1 MLYGRAAGIEA
12 AEEVGSDLGCLLL
25 TAVELSPAAAGK
37 ERREPVERPPPE
49 TGRMVPST
57 DSESPHLLL
66 GRLRFLS
73 EAIGCLIRAE
83 PLPAALGYVPREVQY
98 KLCKDPSA
106 QASAS
111 ASGRSL
117 LSVWESPSKAA
128 GGTGPGIRKSPG
140 RATIEVRKGSCIRAS
155 GEEYC
160 NGHGLWVKLT
170 RVRDKAWLS
179 RAPFG
184 PGG

>member
-1 MLYGRAAGIEA
+1 
-12 AEEVGSDLGCLLL
+12 
-25 TAVELSPAAAGK
+25 
-37 ERREPVERPPPE
+37 
-49 TGRMVPST
+49 MVPST

-106 QASAS
+106 QGPAS

-128 GGTGPGIRKSPG
+128 GGAGPGIRKGPG
-140 RATIEVRKGSCIRAS
+140 RATIELRKGSCIRAS

-170 RVRDKAWLS
+170 KVRDKAGLS
-179 RAPFG
+179 GARLWTWRLIRRNGAKPWRVETVSI
-184 PGG
+184 PR

>member
-1 MLYGRAAGIEA
+1 
-12 AEEVGSDLGCLLL
+12 
-25 TAVELSPAAAGK
+25 
-37 ERREPVERPPPE
+37 
-49 TGRMVPST
+49 MVPSS

-83 PLPAALGYVPREVQY
+83 PLPAALGYVPCEVQY

-128 GGTGPGIRKSPG
+128 GGAGPGIRKSPG

-184 PGG
+184 PEETGGSKPFRSCVSSGWILIAKSENFSIEGAQRHSRVII